1 MSRSDVD
8 VTEPRGFT
16 VNEAAARLSVSR
28 ATLYRMRDDN
38 QISFKKIRGRTIV
51 PASEVRRIV
60 AIGDDDSRST
70 DEAPVR
76 VPVREPRKIRA
87 KKIKLYPA
95 IR

>member
-60 AIGDDDSRST
+60 AVSNDDSHSA
-70 DEAPVR
+70 DGPSVR
-76 VPVREPRKIRA
+76 VPVREPTKIRVR
-87 KKIKLYPA
+87 KIKLHPA
-95 IR
+95 LT

>member
-1 MSRSDVD
+1 MARSDVD

-38 QISFKKIRGRTIV
+38 QISFKKVRGRTIV

-60 AIGDDDSRST
+60 AVSNDDSHSANGQT
-70 DEAPVR
+70 VR
-76 VPVREPRKIRA
+76 VPVREPQKIRVR
-87 KKIKLYPA
+87 KIKLYPA
-95 IR
+95 LR